1 MHRVLQIEMPFT
13 LKCQLHK
20 ASYHHLNERMPI
32 SAWHTEWQKLFDE
45 SEVTFNKLPQCI
57 KERRADA
64 IACGGSVVLEFQHS
78 FINKNEVDSRNNDY
92 GHHGKRVI
100 WVVDGNS
107 DVYITHLTQAD
118 TYLLGFIDAT
128 WKYASFLSVDHVYI
142 HIGDH
147 VYRFAPS
154 EVRCYMIDVRTRLT
168 VDEFRDILTNGA
180 PTAINMPWENDTL
193 LPRSTLYLNQ
203 RGAGCGKTYESIQLI
218 TNNPMFSHKRRFIYL
233 TMAHTAKTVIYD
245 ELVQQLEGA
254 KLAVVPGSVDVSIT
268 GKQYRAG
275 LTRSTDDAEIT
286 ITIGTIDSFIYAL
299 ADRSKANSSVGD
311 MFQNMCDTIISG
323 FKGYHH
329 KSGGFRYGSSLQFL
343 NRECLVVVDEAQ
355 DLVLKKL
362 IALTAIA
369 RNTYIDIYV
378 IGDKLQSIWD
388 SRNVFTE
395 GLPHTD
401 VIEITPSVGVNI
413 VRRFHNTKLMD
424 FVNKCIDFERYGL
437 SPIVGICDGK
447 GCKYVHDDQD
457 AVHLLEQPFI
467 TNLTNENIIA
477 SFVERLVCIID
488 EEVTSQKYL
497 PHNFMFIFPIMK
509 GNHLAARLETALNDF
524 WIGKFAN
531 DVFRRDVLD
540 THEYWR
546 NYNNPDLFHR
556 HAFLHKSEAGQP
568 INLDE
573 SRYATRLLSIH
584 ASKGQGCEIVF
595 LLNATEGALAK
606 FSKGE
611 IDIIYES
618 LLHVALTR
626 QKKKL
631 YIGVQ
636 SRMRDDIYTRFTG
649 SDATSKVSPTILN
662 FPRDSIKVSDIVGF
676 VTSSK
681 EWYDKMN
688 DTYFMPRDLED
699 IVPAFT
705 GGTDMIVEWGDHVI
719 RMQAMYCTLLH
730 KISQLDMDVANTS
743 QLWVIMK
750 AIADSEIRIMK
761 NKKYYEALGQLSKKN
776 RNIIQDA
783 FIPVLEFNNNGHT
796 SEYKRYRKRLVKII
810 EHIQSKLKDNDYKVP
825 SALCPIEMCV
835 IVHIQKVFM
844 RGKYASSE
852 FSIHELYRIMQC
864 VRETP
869 DTQHD
874 GYNCICKDV
883 LCRGDGNG
891 NGNNNVQKSIT
902 NHHML
907 TVKVSDMF
915 DKFMLYLRTTLGD
928 DTPIKFNID
937 HEIKFKGFSDDFQI
951 HKRLPVIATTDNNVV
966 LIVLQPSFT
975 RMQRDETF
983 ANALIST
990 FLVRNSSEDSNNHKR
1005 FNGKRVSVCVFTF
1018 SSNEP
1023 VWLNIDY
1030 DEGSDIPIRDCITTA
1045 MKEHYNKLNEVLWE
1059 KLQECLRKSPLG
1071 LLRPV
1076 FMAMDKWLAE
1086 YSNDSNK
1093 VPKYVSKWLENA
1105 KEQSRKTGQCVVQSA
1120 MDIHDDLERRIREF
1134 VYPDDSVW

>member
-1 MHRVLQIEMPFT
+1 
-13 LKCQLHK
+13 
-20 ASYHHLNERMPI
+20 MPI

-45 SEVTFNKLPQCI
+45 CEVTFNKLSQCI

-64 IACGGSVVLEFQHS
+64 LACERSVVLEFQHS

-128 WKYASFLSVDHVYI
+128 WKYASFLSVDHVYV

-147 VYRFAPS
+147 IYRFAPS
-154 EVRCYMIDVRTRLT
+154 DVRCYMIDVHTRLS
-168 VDEFRDILTNGA
+168 VHEFRNILTKGTA
-180 PTAINMPWENDTL
+180 PTAVDMPWKTDTL

-254 KLAVVPGSVDVSIT
+254 KLAIVPGSADVSIT

-275 LTRSTDDAEIT
+275 LTRCTDNAEIT

-299 ADRSKANSSVGD
+299 ADRSKANTSSGD

-388 SRNVFTE
+388 AHNVFTE

-413 VRRFHNTKLMD
+413 VRRFHSTKLMD
-424 FVNKCIDFERYGL
+424 FVNRCVNFESYGL
-437 SPIVGICDGK
+437 SPIIRVCDGK
-447 GCKYVHDDQD
+447 GCKYVHDDDHD
-457 AVHLLEQPFI
+457 AVHLLEQPII
-467 TNLTNENIIA
+467 TARTNENVIA
-477 SFVERLVCIID
+477 SFVERLVCKVD
-488 EEVTSQKYL
+488 EEVTLNKYL

-524 WIGKFAN
+524 WIGKFMN
-531 DVFRRDVLD
+531 DEFRRNID
-540 THEYWR
+540 THEYWH
-546 NYNNPDLFHR
+546 NCNNLDLFHR
-556 HAFLHKSEAGQP
+556 HAFMHKSEVGQP

-584 ASKGQGCEIVF
+584 ASKGQGCEVVF
-595 LLNATEGALAK
+595 LLNVTQRALAI
-606 FSKGE
+606 FSKG
-611 IDIIYES
+611 DKNIIYES

-636 SRMRDDIYTRFTG
+636 PRLCDDIYTRFTSG
-649 SDATSKVSPTILN
+649 DATKISSTTLTM
-662 FPRDSIKVSDIVGF
+662 PRDSINVSNIVGF
-676 VTSSK
+676 VANDQL
-681 EWYDKMN
+681 WYDKMN
-688 DTYFMPRDLED
+688 DAYFAPHDLED
-699 IVPAFT
+699 VVPT
-705 GGTDMIVEWGDHVI
+705 LMGSGDTIIEWGDHII
-719 RMQAMYCTLLH
+719 RMQTMYCTLLH
-730 KISQLDMDVANTS
+730 KISKLDVDTANTS
-743 QLWVIMK
+743 QLWMIMK
-750 AIADSEIRIMK
+750 AIAETEIFIMK
-761 NKKYYEALGQLSKKN
+761 GNDYYEALSKLGHQNGDIDEGLGSSKSC
-776 RNIIQDA
+776 
-783 FIPVLEFNNNGHT
+783 IPVLEFNNNSHT

-810 EHIQSKLKDNDYKVP
+810 KHVQSKIKNCGYKVP
-825 SALCPIEMCV
+825 YTLCPIEMCV
-835 IVHIQKVFM
+835 IVHIQKVL
-844 RGKYASSE
+844 RDGKYASSE
-852 FSIHELYRIMQC
+852 FSIHELYRIIQC
-864 VRETP
+864 VRDTP

-874 GYNCICKDV
+874 GYDCICNDV
-883 LCRGDGNG
+883 LCKCDSCKDSGND
-891 NGNNNVQKSIT
+891 NIHKSIS

-907 TVKVSDMF
+907 TTKVSGMF
-915 DKFMLYLRTTLGD
+915 DKFMLYLRTTLAD

-937 HEIKFKGFSDDFQI
+937 HTIIFKGNSDDFKL
-951 HKRLPVIATTDNNVV
+951 HKKVPFIATTERNVV

-983 ANALIST
+983 VNALINT
-990 FLVRNSSEDSNNHKR
+990 FLVRNSNEGSNNYKR
-1005 FNGKRVSVCVFTF
+1005 FNGKQVFVCVFTF
-1018 SSNEP
+1018 SCNEP
-1023 VWLNIDY
+1023 VWLNINYKD
-1030 DEGSDIPIRDCITTA
+1030 DCDVPIRDVITAA
-1045 MKEHYNKLNEVLWE
+1045 MKNHFEKLNDALWE
-1059 KLQECLRKSPLG
+1059 KLQECQTNCPLG

-1076 FMAMDKWLAE
+1076 FTSMEKWLEE
-1086 YSNDSNK
+1086 YSNKFNVK
-1093 VPKYVSKWLENA
+1093 VPKYVSKWLANV
-1105 KEQSRKTGQCVVQSA
+1105 KEESRKKGRCVVQSVS
-1120 MDIHDDLERRIREF
+1120 DINDDLEKRIREF